1 MSIKTLRKRIAL
13 VAVSAL
19 GAGLMSVIA
28 VPSANAADTALYLG
42 ANSSLGA
49 TMSATKA
56 SNTSYGLIAGD
67 GDISA
72 TDTATMLSSGTLG
85 LHSTAGDGIS
95 VLTVS
100 GGRIV
105 ASSGATTATAITVNT
120 SGTVAGTAST
130 AVGQYQVVPNAGST
144 SITIKLY
151 DAATAATAS
160 TGGTLVATLVV
171 TVTDATSVGKF
182 APSLSFVK
190 VSNNSTNSAVTDN
203 NENATHR
210 TVANGS
216 AGYIVMTLKDETNTA
231 MPSTT
236 LVSATATGGAVVSLD
251 GGSTYATAASAS
263 YGSNGYFNVIVAQ
276 AVANTPVTAGVVTV
290 SVNGVVFATR
300 TIKIVGDV
308 DKITLGDQSIGARS
322 TDNAAAFYL
331 YMLDSAGNLVSGKTP
346 TATANSTSDVV
357 SAVTVAASDSYTLPT
372 AQAFACSATRGKGN
386 IQYSFTNSR
395 GQTILS
401 NVLPVVCAGGV
412 YTYTASLDAAAIAQ
426 GGVAT
431 LTITAKDSQGNP
443 VHDYATLGA
452 GQSVSCGSQLTAVT
466 APSSGDTFTNGVKK
480 YTFTAGTT
488 AGNYNCVVS
497 LAAYND
503 STVPQAAVTVPF
515 SIKGDGSV
523 SNAEVLAAIVK
534 LIASINKQIKALQK
548 SLRR

>member
-19 GAGLMSVIA
+19 GVGLLSVS
-28 VPSANAADTALYLG
+28 PANAATGDLTIG
-42 ANSSLGA
+42 ANGTASVGA
-49 TMSATKA
+49 ATSATCL
-56 SNTSYGLIAGD
+56 SNGIISGAG
-67 GDISA
+67 A
-72 TDTATMLSSGTLG
+72 V
-85 LHSTAGDGIS
+85 ST
-95 VLTVS
+95 TVS
-100 GGRIV
+100 GIAYENATIAV
-105 ASSGATTATAITVNT
+105 LVDNAAAKDVVSVSGGTITAF
-120 SGTVAGTAST
+120 GTVTGGTVPVQTGLTLIGSDASDGDYCFLVKPTAAGTAVVIKSYT
-130 AVGQYQVVPNAGST
+130 APTAKT
-144 SITIKLY
+144 
-151 DAATAATAS
+151 AT
-160 TGGTLVATLVV
+160 TGGTLVDTATFSIY
-171 TVTDATSVGKF
+171 AAASVGKF
-182 APSLSFVK
+182 SPSLSFVK
-190 VSNNSTNSAVTDN
+190 VSNNSTNEAVTDSS
-203 NENATHR
+203 ENASHR

-216 AGYIVMTLKDETNTA
+216 AGYIVMTLKDETGTA

-236 LVSATATGGAVVSLD
+236 LVSATATGGAVVSVD
-251 GGSTYATAASAS
+251 GGSTYGTAVSAS
-263 YGSNGYFNVIVAQ
+263 YGSSGYFNVIVAQ
-276 AVANTPVTAGVVTV
+276 AASNTPVTAGVVSV
-290 SVNGVVFATR
+290 AVNGAAFATR

-308 DKITLGDQSIGARS
+308 DKIVLSDQVIGARS
-322 TDNAAAFYL
+322 SNNAAGFYL
-331 YMLDSAGNLVSGKTP
+331 SMLDSAGNLISSKTP
-346 TATANSTSDVV
+346 TATANSTGEVV

-386 IQYSFTNSR
+386 IQYSFVNSR
-395 GQTILS
+395 SQTILS

-412 YTYTASLDAAAIAQ
+412 YTYTASLDAASYAQ

-431 LTITAKDSQGNP
+431 LTITAKDSQGNA

-452 GQSVSCGSQLTAVT
+452 GQSISCGTQLTAVT

-480 YTFTAGTT
+480 YTMTAGTT

-534 LIASINKQIKALQK
+534 LIASINKQIRALQK

>member
-19 GAGLMSVIA
+19 GVGLLSVA
-28 VPSANAADTALYLG
+28 PASAADTALYLG

-56 SNTSYGLIAGD
+56 SNLSAGLISGD

-100 GGRIV
+100 GGRIT
-105 ASSGATTATAITVNT
+105 AASGAATTTAITVN
-120 SGTVAGTAST
+120 SAGTVAGSASG
-130 AVGQYQVVPNAGST
+130 AVAQYQVVPNSGST

-171 TVTDATSVGKF
+171 TVVDVAQVGKF
-182 APSLSFVK
+182 SPSLSYGK
-190 VSNNSTNSAVTDN
+190 VSSNSTNSAVTDSS
-203 NENATHR
+203 ESATAR

-251 GGSTYATAASAS
+251 GGSTYGTAASAS

-290 SVNGVVFATR
+290 SINGAVWLTR

-308 DKITLGDQSIGARS
+308 DKITLGDESRGARS
-322 TDNAAAFYL
+322 ANNADGFYL
-331 YMLDSAGNLVSGKTP
+331 YVLDSAGNLISGKTP
-346 TATANSTSDVV
+346 TATAGSTGEVV

-372 AQAFACSATRGKGN
+372 GQAFECSATRGKGN
-386 IQYSFTNSR
+386 IQYSFVNTR

-412 YTYTASLDAAAIAQ
+412 YTYSASLDAASYAQ

-431 LTITAKDSQGNP
+431 LSITAKDSQGNP
-443 VHDYATLGA
+443 VNDYATIGA
-452 GQSVSCGSQLTAVT
+452 GQSISCGSQMTAVT
-466 APSSGDTFTNGVKK
+466 APSTADTFTNGVKK
-480 YTFTAGTT
+480 YTMTVGTT

-497 LAAYND
+497 LAAYN
-503 STVPQAAVTVPF
+503 STSTPQAAVTAAF
-515 SIKGDGSV
+515 TIKGDGSV

-534 LIASINKQIKALQK
+534 LIASINKQIAALQK
-548 SLRR
+548 SLKKK

>member
-19 GAGLMSVIA
+19 GAGLMSVVA
-28 VPSANAADTALYLG
+28 VPTANAADTALYVG
-42 ANSSLGA
+42 ANNSAGA
-49 TMSATKA
+49 IMSATKA
-56 SNTSYGLIAGD
+56 SNMSSGLISGSGD
-67 GDISA
+67 CTDPCSA
-72 TDTATMLSSGTLG
+72 TMYSSGTLG

-100 GGRIV
+100 GGTIV
-105 ASSGATTATAITVNT
+105 AASGAAVTTSITVN
-120 SGTVAGTAST
+120 VAGTIAGSAST
-130 AVGQYQVVPNAGST
+130 AVAQYQVKPSAGVNAM
-144 SITIKLY
+144 TIKLY
-151 DAATAATAS
+151 DNATAATAS
-160 TGGTLVATLVV
+160 TGGTLVATLTV
-171 TVTDATSVGKF
+171 TVVDIAKAGVF

-216 AGYIVMTLKDETNTA
+216 AGYIVMTLKDGAAQA
-231 MPSTT
+231 MPSST

-251 GGSTYATAASAS
+251 GGTTYGTAASAS

-276 AVANTPVTAGVVTV
+276 AVANSAVSAGVVTV
-290 SVNGVVFATR
+290 SVNGTVFATR

-308 DKITLGDQSIGARS
+308 DKIVLSDQVRGARS
-322 TDNAAAFYL
+322 TDNVDAFYL
-331 YMLDSAGNLVSGKTP
+331 SMLDSAGNLVSGKTP
-346 TATANSTSDVV
+346 TATAGSTSDVV

-372 AQAFACSATRGKGN
+372 AQKFACSATRGAGK
-386 IQYSFTNSR
+386 IQYSFVNSR

-401 NVLPVVCAGGV
+401 NELPVVCAGGV
-412 YTYTASLDAAAIAQ
+412 YTYTASLDAASYAQ

-431 LTITAKDSQGNP
+431 LTITAKDSQGNA

-452 GQSVSCGSQLTAVT
+452 GQSVTCGTQLTAVT

-480 YTFTAGTT
+480 YTLTAGTT